1 MTAGGAT
8 PRKRGRPTVAEQAQR
23 RDDILDAAVRL
34 LIEGGYHQVTL
45 DDIVAEARV
54 TKRTIYGYFGDR
66 TEIFLAAVERLRLR
80 TLAQPTAE
88 GGLEE
93 LAVNI
98 VVTAHSDQS
107 VGLHRLMII
116 ESQSFPELAQRFYRE
131 GPAGYIEALG
141 ARLPHPD
148 PERATSLFT
157 LLLGEAHRQRLLG
170 LTNAPTRP
178 EAVAHARRA
187 LEHLGLRS
195 VPRAEPSVPQHDSS
209 G

>member
-1 MTAGGAT
+1 MTDDPSGP
-8 PRKRGRPTVAEQAQR
+8 PRKRGRPTAAERARR

-34 LIEGGYHQVTL
+34 LMAGGFQQVTL
-45 DDIVAEARV
+45 DDIVIEARV

-66 TEIFLAAVERLRLR
+66 TEIFLAAVGRLRRL
-80 TLAQPTAE
+80 TLEQPTAE
-88 GGLEE
+88 GSLAE

-98 VVTAHSDQS
+98 VITAHSDQS

-131 GPAGYIEALG
+131 GPMGYIEAIG
-141 ARLPHPD
+141 HRLPRPD
-148 PERATSLFT
+148 PDLATSLFT

-170 LTNAPTRP
+170 LRRAPTRD
-178 EAVAHARRA
+178 EAVAHAHRA
-187 LEHLGLRS
+187 LGHLGL
-195 VPRAEPSVPQHDSS
+195 

>member
-1 MTAGGAT
+1 MAEESSTA
-8 PRKRGRPTVAEQAQR
+8 PRKRGRPTAAERARR

-34 LIEGGYHQVTL
+34 LVAGGYRQVTL

-66 TEIFLAAVERLRLR
+66 TEIFLAAVERLRRR
-80 TLAQPTAE
+80 TLEQPTAE
-88 GGLEE
+88 GSLEE
-93 LAVNI
+93 LAINI

-131 GPAGYIEALG
+131 GPSGYIEAIE
-141 ARLPHPD
+141 ARLPRPD
-148 PERATSLFT
+148 RDLATSLFT

-170 LTNAPTRP
+170 LRPAPSRD
-178 EAVAHARRA
+178 EAVAHAHRA
-187 LEHLGLRS
+187 LGHLGLR
-195 VPRAEPSVPQHDSS
+195 
-209 G
+209 

>member
-1 MTAGGAT
+1 MTDRGGSA
-8 PRKRGRPTVAEQAQR
+8 PRKRGRPTAAERARR

-34 LIEGGYHQVTL
+34 LVEGGYNQVTL

-66 TEIFLAAVERLRLR
+66 TEIFLAAVERLRRR
-80 TLAQPTAE
+80 TLEQPTTE
-88 GGLEE
+88 GSLEE
-93 LAVNI
+93 LAINI

-116 ESQSFPELAQRFYRE
+116 ESHSFPELAQRFYRE
-131 GPAGYIEALG
+131 GPMGYIQAIEA
-141 ARLPHPD
+141 RMPRPD
-148 PERATSLFT
+148 RERATSLFT

-170 LTNAPTRP
+170 LKRAPSRD

-187 LEHLGLRS
+187 MDHLGLR
-195 VPRAEPSVPQHDSS
+195 
-209 G
+209 